1 MSDLTMEREANFL
14 PVKYREIILAVAFF
28 LLFDLAVLILNFYT
42 SYQIGQDA
50 SAINLAGRQ
59 RMLSQRMTK
68 AVVNIQTDYVNGESN
83 EQDLA
88 ELRKTVGLF
97 DTTLASFRDG
107 GSAMGGDGKPLV
119 LNAIET
125 PEGRQVL
132 DSAYTIW
139 TPYLQTLQP
148 LLVSSTFTDEQR
160 LAAVQY
166 ARGHNVKL
174 LGLMNDLTTDLERV
188 ASGKAERLRLVQ
200 TVGIVLALLNFGFI
214 LFKFIRKL
222 EESDRQTDAAR
233 QETDEILTT
242 VKEGL
247 FLLDHEYRIGNQFS
261 ESLNRIL
268 RRDIQPGLDFFGLLR
283 DMVPQATYAAT
294 LDYVEL
300 LFGNRVKEALVG
312 SLNPLSEV
320 EVKVADAAGGIHL
333 RYLSFQFN
341 RVVMDKR
348 ISHLLVTVQDVT
360 ERVHL
365 AAQLQEAKSQTRVEL
380 DVLVKLL
387 NAEPATLRAFLRS
400 METSL
405 LQINE
410 RLRSAAATADGDYMQ
425 IVNYAFRVSHALK
438 GEASAL
444 GLEMFENLIH
454 DFEKEL
460 VTLREQGNPRGDHM
474 VRLAVHLDGLY
485 ARLTQV
491 QNIADRI
498 ATFAGG
504 TGASAEQN
512 TGSRFL
518 DGVTTMADRIAASQN
533 KQVRLLAELDALD
546 TLPAKIS
553 SELRQIAV
561 QLVRNAVSH
570 GIESVA
576 ERLMISKPAVGNI
589 TIRCKQL
596 EPGTFEFVLRDD
608 GCGLAPGRIRDA
620 LVSAGVYTREAL
632 AKLDDRDI
640 VMKLFEP
647 GVSTAAK
654 ADRDAGHGM
663 GMAVIREKID
673 QIGGR
678 LRLSTR
684 ENKFTEF
691 SIRFSAAHQRSPATG
706 RDVLDRAEETAA

>member
-1 MSDLTMEREANFL
+1 MKKGATLL
-14 PVKYREIILAVAFF
+14 PAKYREIILAVAFF

-42 SYQIGQDA
+42 SFQIGQDA

-59 RMLSQRMTK
+59 RMLSQRMAK
-68 AVVNIQTDYVNGESN
+68 AVVNIQTDYVNGEDS
-83 EQDLA
+83 EHDLA
-88 ELRKTVGLF
+88 ELRNTVRLF
-97 DTTLASFRDG
+97 DATLASFRDG
-107 GSAMGGDGKPLV
+107 GSSAGGDGKPV
-119 LNAIET
+119 MLNAVAT
-125 PEGRQVL
+125 PDGRQVL
-132 DSAYTIW
+132 EQAYAIW
-139 TPYLQTLQP
+139 TPYLAALQP
-148 LLVSSTFTDEQR
+148 LLALSTFTDEQR
-160 LAAVQY
+160 TAAVQY
-166 ARGHNVKL
+166 TRSHNVKL
-174 LGLMNDLTTDLERV
+174 LGFMNDLTTNLERV

-200 TVGIVLALLNFGFI
+200 TIGIILALLNFGFI

-233 QETDEILTT
+233 QETDEILGT

-268 RRDIQPGLDFFGLLR
+268 RRDIQSGVEFFGLLH
-283 DMVPQATYAAT
+283 DMVPQETYAST
-294 LDYVEL
+294 RDYVEL

-312 SLNPLSEV
+312 GLNPLSEV
-320 EVKVADAAGGIHL
+320 EVKVADAAGEIQL

-341 RVVMDKR
+341 RVVVGKR

-387 NAEPATLRAFLRS
+387 NAEPAMLRGFLHS

-405 LQINE
+405 QQINE
-410 RLRSAAATADGDYMQ
+410 RLKSAAASADGDYMQ

-444 GLEMFENLIH
+444 GLEVFENPIH

-474 VRLAVHLDGLY
+474 VKLAVHLEGLFV
-485 ARLTQV
+485 RLAQV

-498 ATFAGG
+498 AAFAGH
-504 TGASAEQN
+504 TDGALELDA
-512 TGSRFL
+512 GAKFL
-518 DGVTTMADRIAASQN
+518 DSIKTMADRIATSQN
-533 KQVRLLAELDALD
+533 KQVRIQTDLDGLD
-546 TLPAKIS
+546 KLPEEFS

-570 GIESVA
+570 GIETVA
-576 ERLMISKPAVGNI
+576 ERVAGSKPAVGNI
-589 TIRCKQL
+589 AIRCKQV

-608 GCGLAPGRIRDA
+608 GRGLVPGRIRDA
-620 LVSAGVYTREAL
+620 LVSAGAYTREAL
-632 AKLDDRDI
+632 ARLDDRDI

-647 GVSTAAK
+647 GVSTAAQANK
-654 ADRDAGHGM
+654 DAGHGM

-673 QIGGR
+673 RIGGR
-678 LRLSTR
+678 LGLSTR

-691 SIRFSAAHQRSPATG
+691 SVRFTATMRHARVAG
-706 RDVLDRAEETAA
+706 DGARNQMADTAA